1 MKVLQDFVD
10 EHYYQLKDAEKGD
23 IEQKLDTILAK
34 YNGKLEKRT
43 YNKFSSELLPK
54 IKPHVNMIDNTKGP
68 FQLQLTNNMKIAAG
82 LSKY

>member
-1 MKVLQDFVD
+1 
-10 EHYYQLKDAEKGD
+10 LKDAEKGD

-34 YNGKLEKRT
+34 YNGKLDERT

-68 FQLQLTNNMKIAAG
+68 F
-82 LSKY
+82 